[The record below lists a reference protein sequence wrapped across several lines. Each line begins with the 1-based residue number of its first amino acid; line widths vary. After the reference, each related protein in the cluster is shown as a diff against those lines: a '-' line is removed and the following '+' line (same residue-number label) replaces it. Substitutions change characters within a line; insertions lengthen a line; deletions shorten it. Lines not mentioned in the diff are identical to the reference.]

1 MEKILTIIFYI
12 TAIVAVILFICK
24 VWVVNDDILNKL
36 LYSDGLIMLGIIILR
51 GVRSEFGIGDE
62 EDEESEYLHP

>member
-1 MEKILTIIFYI
+1 MEKKLKSIFYI
-12 TAIVAVILFICK
+12 AAIVAVILFICK